1 MKKCYLFA
9 YFSINIYSYLIII
22 QAPTDLLQPVHENTI
37 EAYGFDL
44 SYRSLE
50 IRFRIDKTRFEF
62 INTGKIHMKCVSQIM
77 ELPSQIRVSN
87 HDFFVSSLDDLR
99 NQKLINWKNSGERQI
114 TLKSLYNKLSGSEH
128 SHRLV
133 QHDTFY
139 SIYLLHP
146 PPNNLIVNN
155 I

>member
-1 MKKCYLFA
+1 MKKLFVCL
-9 YFSINIYSYLIII
+9 YIFLFDYKKK

-99 NQKLINWKNSGERQI
+99 NQKLINWKNSGER
-114 TLKSLYNKLSGSEH
+114 YNIDK
-128 SHRLV
+128 
-133 QHDTFY
+133 F
-139 SIYLLHP
+139 I
-146 PPNNLIVNN
+146 
-155 I
+155 